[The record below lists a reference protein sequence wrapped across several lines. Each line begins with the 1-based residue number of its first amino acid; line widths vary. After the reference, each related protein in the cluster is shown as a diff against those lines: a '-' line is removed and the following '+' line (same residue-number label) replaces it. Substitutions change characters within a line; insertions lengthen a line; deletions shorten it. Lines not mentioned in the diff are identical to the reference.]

1 MGKSMSQKKTATARE
16 ARRIRNRQKK
26 SATRAKAD
34 VFQAVRQVVNAQKQL
49 DENAKKLGILEEE
62 TNEDNKEGQ
71 EDTDSNN

>member
-1 MGKSMSQKKTATARE
+1 MSQKKTAAARE

-49 DENAKKLGILEEE
+49 DENAKKLGLLEEE
-62 TNEDNKEGQ
+62 TVENPRTEVAESA
-71 EDTDSNN
+71 TDAP

>member
-1 MGKSMSQKKTATARE
+1 MSQKKTATARE